1 MKNGKRSAL
10 SDLTNSSHF
19 SSSSVSSSATIEPP
33 IKNNQINIRKTCLT
47 PLHDVKP
54 STVHRTKNQ
63 NNTVALPMTLT
74 VPCKKKQR
82 VVVVS
87 REQEDLEDYIEKQK
101 AYFKQIDEY
110 ELEEEEVEEYIDE

>member
-19 SSSSVSSSATIEPP
+19 SSSSVSSSATIEP
-33 IKNNQINIRKTCLT
+33 IKKNQINIRKTCLT
-47 PLHDVKP
+47 PLDVNP

-63 NNTVALPMTLT
+63 INTEPLPSALT
-74 VPCKKKQR
+74 VRCKKKQR
-82 VVVVS
+82 VVS
-87 REQEDLEDYIEKQK
+87 NEQEELEDYIEKQK